1 MTTSSTQNAS
11 IASEDRRQ
19 HNESARQGVL
29 LISALLA
36 SVIAIA
42 GGIWATQTGSAALAA
57 LTLESIL
64 AVIGC
69 GLTASACRLRRWLAQ
84 LHETA
89 DQVPSSDAAAAR
101 LFRWGDA
108 DNEDVKDALLS
119 DLEHRRSLHY
129 LFIGILPTAIVALAA
144 VYQLYRQANW
154 VSSVESVG
162 QAAAIGLLCLGAT
175 CVWLV
180 LVRIVSTIP
189 EQDLPEA
196 SFLTC
201 AFREI
206 QCACVVVA
214 LAVLGS
220 LVWAP
225 AETAIGKLL
234 SVWVLAVSIEQI
246 VKMLPLVAGR
256 RHDAEPFAA
265 TPRLILRETVLMHGN
280 PLRSLNRAIESRLGV
295 SLRAS
300 WALRFTRSALV
311 PAIILVALLQWGLS
325 ALCVVQ
331 LDHLGV
337 RESFG
342 QVDGAALGPGLHWK
356 LPWPFGRMRQYPA
369 KNVSTTYVGFI
380 RDADRQPAYLWSKKH
395 AQQEFALVLGNGS
408 ELVAV
413 GCMVYYKIGEDR
425 DQVLKY
431 AYQFQNPDEALEAY
445 AYRALMEQTRSA
457 TLAEILS
464 TNRAQFADELERS
477 LRQYCADNRLGIE
490 VVEVAL
496 IGLHPPVEVAAD
508 YLDVISAWVDAERAQ
523 TEAKGQQLVTLQ
535 DAERER
541 NTAIAEA
548 RVEAAKRVGAALGE
562 SSEFLA
568 IGSAYQV
575 APDAFKLRLWFE
587 TLEEILQQK
596 RFVLIDKNIRGDTG
610 GILLDQRDHADVNEP
625 VSVSPAANR

>member
-1 MTTSSTQNAS
+1 MTTSSAQNTS
-11 IASEDRRQ
+11 VLSEDRRQ
-19 HNESARQGVL
+19 QNEGDHRGVL
-29 LISALLA
+29 LTAALLA
-36 SVIAIA
+36 GIIVVVA
-42 GGIWATQTGSAALAA
+42 GVWAVQTGSAAISALA
-57 LTLESIL
+57 LEAML
-64 AVIGC
+64 VVIGC
-69 GLTASACRLRRWLAQ
+69 GLAASARHLRRRFVQ
-84 LHETA
+84 LHATA
-89 DQVPSSDAAAAR
+89 AQSPHADAIAAR
-101 LFRWGDA
+101 LLRWGDA
-108 DNEDVKDALLS
+108 DDDDLKDALLS

-129 LFIGILPTAIVALAA
+129 LFIGVLPTAAVALAA
-144 VYQLYRQANW
+144 VYQLYRHADW
-154 VSSVESVG
+154 ISSVESVG
-162 QAAAIGLLCLGAT
+162 QASAIGLLCTGAT

-180 LVRIVSTIP
+180 LARIAAAIP
-189 EQDLPEA
+189 EQELPEA
-196 SFLTC
+196 PLLTC

-206 QCACVVVA
+206 QCGCVVVA

-225 AETAIGKLL
+225 LETAVGRLL

-246 VKMLPLVAGR
+246 VKVLPLLTGR
-256 RHDAEPFAA
+256 RRDAEPFVT
-265 TPRLILRETVLMHGN
+265 TPRLALREAVLMHGN

-300 WALRFTRSALV
+300 WALRFTRSALL
-311 PAIILVALLQWGLS
+311 PALTLVVLLQWGLS
-325 ALCVVQ
+325 TLCVVQ

-356 LPWPFGRMRQYPA
+356 LPWPFGRMRQFPA
-369 KNVSTTYVGFI
+369 KNVSTTYVGFV
-380 RDADRQPAYLWSKKH
+380 RDEDRQPAYLWSKKH
-395 AQQEFALVLGNGS
+395 AQREFALVLGSGS

-413 GCMVYYKIGEDR
+413 GCVVYYKIGEDR
-425 DQVLKY
+425 SRVLDF

-477 LRQYCADNRLGIE
+477 LRQYCADNQLGIE

-508 YLDVISAWVDAERAQ
+508 YLDVISARVDADRTQ
-523 TEAKGQQLVTLQ
+523 TEATGRQRVAMQ
-535 DAERER
+535 DALRER
-541 NTAIAEA
+541 STAIAEA
-548 RVEAAKRVGAALGE
+548 SVEAAKRVGTALGE

-568 IGSAYQV
+568 IGSAYQI

-587 TLEEILQQK
+587 VFEEILQQK
-596 RFVLIDKNIRGDTG
+596 RFVLIDKTIRGDTG
-610 GILLDQRDHADVNEP
+610 GILLDQRDRVDINEP
-625 VSVSPAANR
+625 ATVSPEARR